1 MRERIGEMAAAA
13 AAAEASLDM
22 NEEVL
27 SFPSTHMR

>member
-1 MRERIGEMAAAA
+1 MRKRIGEMAAA